1 MGADPMSQA
10 FIWSSIINGG
20 TGLLSGMMSDPSGQE
35 RKSFEGTG
43 ADPVE
48 WLSDA
53 RGSVGSLLRGATAR
67 LNEPIDLS
75 ASLPMS
81 PAAVSTGFP
90 PRTVGGFPAN
100 NGTPNRVKVDGFGID
115 PMSVGTGARDA
126 SDLRGAARRNTR
138 NPNQVDDPD
147 AMIDS
152 PTSQIMRRPSN
163 YPTANDI
170 SGPDMK
176 RGWNRIENGALSQ
189 MPQQPGLTTS
199 DPSAVGAAKLFL
211 HSVFSQQGPTQPNTA
226 QRRA

>member
-1 MGADPMSQA
+1 MGADPISQA
-10 FIWSSIINGG
+10 MIWSSIIGGG

-53 RGSVGSLLRGATAR
+53 RGSVGTLLRGATQR

-81 PAAVSTGFP
+81 PAAVPTGFP

-100 NGTPNRVKVDGFGID
+100 NGTPNRVKVDGFGGFGID
-115 PMSVGTGARDA
+115 PMSVGVGARDA
-126 SDLRGAARRNTR
+126 SNLRGDARRNTR

-147 AMIDS
+147 AAINS
-152 PTSQIMRRPSN
+152 PTSQIMRRPAN

-189 MPQQPGLTTS
+189 MPRQPGLTTN

-211 HSVFSQQGPTQPNTA
+211 HSVFSQQGPTQ
-226 QRRA
+226 QRGA